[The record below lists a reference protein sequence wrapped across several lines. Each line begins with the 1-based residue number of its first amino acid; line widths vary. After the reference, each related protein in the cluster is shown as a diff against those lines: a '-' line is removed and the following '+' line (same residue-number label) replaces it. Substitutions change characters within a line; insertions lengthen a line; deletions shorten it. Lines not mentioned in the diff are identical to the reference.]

1 VIRHFQLCMPYG
13 VRGISDGI
21 LIGRHETTAHRLG
34 RGRRGGKP
42 DGGVCPATG
51 GHPAPRQERILSR
64 ARMTVFRR
72 RLTASISWVC
82 GQLFSSL
89 FFIDF
94 HRTNFSDSA
103 GPFTSF
109 DPVGFA
115 IFATHAQNR
124 RLRGCRL

>member
-51 GHPAPRQERILSR
+51 GHPAPRQERSLYQPL
-64 ARMTVFRR
+64 ARTDDGLGRPRCAARR
-72 RLTASISWVC
+72 
-82 GQLFSSL
+82 
-89 FFIDF
+89 
-94 HRTNFSDSA
+94 
-103 GPFTSF
+103 F
-109 DPVGFA
+109 DLA
-115 IFATHAQNR
+115 RI
-124 RLRGCRL
+124 